1 MVRGSL
7 FRFLVAVAVVL
18 VVSVAN
24 PCLATTFIVPDDAE
38 LVHKSDGIVIG
49 VVISARAVEGVSGDV
64 DTEYEVAVDQVLKGP
79 FEVGKSI
86 RISSPGGTL
95 DGHFTHVE
103 SAAHFQI
110 GEEFLLFL
118 TRFHGGWSPTDMT
131 LGKFRPAI
139 TSRGYQVLV
148 RDAEDI
154 VGWDRDG
161 KVHKEKIRL
170 EAEFLQFIEDSVAD
184 REPDA
189 NSYEV
194 EASDVLAVPSGG
206 RRGPKPI
213 TNLFPAPAT
222 TYSVSFFFCDGTRVP
237 GRWPTA
243 TMNAGVQ
250 FFKNSAQNALGLGDG
265 GVSIIQTALASWT
278 NDCESAVNIT
288 YGGTS
293 ANLKNGGDGVNVVV
307 FNDPG
312 GDILGTW
319 NGSGIIAITFS
330 NGNLTHSFDS
340 GTWVSMSD
348 SDIVFQDGYAGTEVS
363 IEEAMTHEI
372 GHGIGLRHADR
383 HYVTPCSVDGNCTI
397 TCNNETA
404 CDSGVE
410 ECAAVAIMTAA
421 VNTTLNYTLQAYDMH
436 GADALYPS
444 TCVVVNPPTNVVAT
458 ATTTTNVQV
467 TWTASVGATS
477 YNIYRSSDGT
487 NFSNVGSAATT
498 SFNNT
503 ASANTAYLYK
513 VRAVNGG
520 ESADSNKDLAT
531 TTIFTNDPL
540 VVGTTTVTTAHVNE
554 LRTAIN
560 AVRALASLAGASFTD
575 TLNAGA
581 TPIKAIH
588 INQARTALDAARS
601 ALSLSAIGYG
611 ETITATTTTIKASHV
626 TELRNGVK

>member
-1 MVRGSL
+1 MFRGPS
-7 FRFLVAVAVVL
+7 FRFLVAVTVVL
-18 VVSVAN
+18 AVSVAN

-38 LVHKSDGIVIG
+38 LVHKADGIVIG
-49 VVISARAVEGVSGDV
+49 VVISARAVAGASGDV

-118 TRFHGGWSPTDMT
+118 TRFRGGWTPTDMT
-131 LGKFRPAI
+131 LGKFRPAT

-161 KVHKEKIRL
+161 RVHKEKIRL
-170 EAEFLQFIEDSVAD
+170 EGEFLQFIEDTVAG
-184 REPDA
+184 RQPDA
-189 NSYEV
+189 SSYDV
-194 EASDVLAVPSGG
+194 EAGEVLAVPSGHET
-206 RRGPKPI
+206 GPRPI

-222 TYSVSFFFCDGTRVP
+222 TYSVSFFFCNGTRVP
-237 GRWPTA
+237 GRWETA
-243 TMNAGVQ
+243 TMNAGVH
-250 FFKNSAQNALGLGDG
+250 FFKNSAQNASGLGDG

-278 NDCESAVNIT
+278 DDCESAVNIT

-293 ANLKNGGDGVNVVV
+293 PNLKDGNDGVNLVV

-312 GDILGTW
+312 GDIAGHWT
-319 NGSGIIAITFS
+319 GSGVIATTFS
-330 NGNLTHSFDS
+330 NGGDTHVFDS

-372 GHGIGLRHADR
+372 GHGIGLRHADK
-383 HYVTPCSVDGNCTI
+383 HYVTPCSVDGNCVI

-410 ECAAVAIMTAA
+410 ECATVAIMTAA
-421 VNTTLNYTLQAYDMH
+421 VDTSLNYNLQTYDMH
-436 GADALYPS
+436 GADALYPG
-444 TCVVVNPPTNVVAT
+444 TCVVVDPPTNVVAT

-467 TWTASVGATS
+467 TWTASAGATS
-477 YNIYRSSDGT
+477 YNVYRSADGT
-487 NFSNVGSAATT
+487 NFSNVGSTAST

-531 TTIFTNDPL
+531 TVIFSDDPL
-540 VVGTTTVTTAHVNE
+540 VVGTTTVKAAHVNE

-560 AVRALASLAGASFTD
+560 AVRTLATLGAASFTD
-575 TLNAGA
+575 TLTAGV
-581 TPIKAIH
+581 TSIKAIH
-588 INQARTALDAARS
+588 INEARTALDAARS
-601 ALSLSAIGYG
+601 GLSLIAIGYG
-611 ETITATTTTIKASHV
+611 ETITATITTIKASHV